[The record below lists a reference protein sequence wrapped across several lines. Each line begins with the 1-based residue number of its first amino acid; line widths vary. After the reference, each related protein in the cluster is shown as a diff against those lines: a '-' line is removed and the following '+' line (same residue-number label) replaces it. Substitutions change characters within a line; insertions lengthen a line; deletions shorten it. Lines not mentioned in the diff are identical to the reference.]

1 MIIDGFEKLTLVN
14 YPGNVACIVFT
25 KGCNFKCP
33 FCQNGSLVLVDKK
46 CGNIDE
52 KEIFDYLEK
61 RKGLLDG
68 ICISGGEPLLQK
80 DIKEFIKKI
89 KDLGYKIKLDTN
101 GSKPDILE
109 DLINNKL
116 LDYVAMDIKNSFNK
130 YYPTIDRKN
139 FDISLLKKSIDIL
152 KKSDIDYEFR
162 TTIVKELHTFEDI
175 KEICEYIGNKDKYFL
190 QNFVDGDS
198 VIKKGLHSFNIEEIN
213 EILDKLKKDFPNLKI
228 R

>member
-14 YPGNVACIVFT
+14 YPDNVACILFT

-46 CGNIDE
+46 YGNIDE
-52 KEIFDYLEK
+52 KEIFDYLEE

-80 DIKEFIKKI
+80 NIKEFIKKI
-89 KDLGYKIKLDTN
+89 KDLGYKVKLDTN

-109 DLINNKL
+109 DLINSKL

-130 YYPTIDRKN
+130 YHFTIDRKN

-175 KEICEYIGNKDKYFL
+175 KEICEYIGNKDKYYL
-190 QNFVDGDS
+190 QNFVDGDT
-198 VIKKGLHSFNIEEIN
+198 VIKKGLHGFSIEEIN